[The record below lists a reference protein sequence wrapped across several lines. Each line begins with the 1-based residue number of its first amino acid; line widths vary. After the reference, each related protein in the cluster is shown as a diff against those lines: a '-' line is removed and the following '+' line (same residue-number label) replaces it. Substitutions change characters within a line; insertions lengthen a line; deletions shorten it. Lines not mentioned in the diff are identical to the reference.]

1 MATHLAIYFIL
12 TATFSTIF
20 ADNNIDNQMKSVDQ
34 QLGCECA
41 DVKCEID
48 FDLDECQQMGGKMI
62 LRSYDDD
69 KCQCCDH
76 CVVLRSKDY
85 SNYNTF
91 KYSSFSILSTLLY
104 QKFI

>member
-48 FDLDECQQMGGKMI
+48 FDLDECQQMGGKMV
-62 LRSYDDD
+62 LRSYDHD

-76 CVVLRSKDY
+76 CVVLRGKSY
-85 SNYNTF
+85 FNYNSNQVVSRF
-91 KYSSFSILSTLLY
+91 CQPFGD
-104 QKFI
+104 QKFT